1 MKILLASSEHDS
13 ALAHQRELQSKGH
26 IVTICDTG
34 EECFRTYNEHI
45 VNLGN
50 MDSPEIPADSFDVT
64 VLDCEIEDMD
74 ALELGKR
81 ILSLNPNQRLVL
93 TSSNF
98 REIISRV
105 MREYDTP
112 AQILQKPISGELLEA
127 SLEEEDTYL
136 ELKRLKTEIDHI
148 RKR

>member
-45 VNLGN
+45 GSLKNLPKT
-50 MDSPEIPADSFDVT
+50 SVDSFDVT

-81 ILSLNPNQRLVL
+81 ILSVNPNQRLVL

-98 REIISRV
+98 RETISRV
-105 MREYDTP
+105 MKEYDTP